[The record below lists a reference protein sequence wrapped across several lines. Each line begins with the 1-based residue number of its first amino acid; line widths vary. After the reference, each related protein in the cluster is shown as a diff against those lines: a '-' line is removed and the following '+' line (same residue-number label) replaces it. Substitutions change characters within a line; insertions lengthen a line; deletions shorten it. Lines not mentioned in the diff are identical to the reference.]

1 MSKFQMGKIKDE
13 RKFLRDLVYE
23 KLQQSLLEEKFNPGD
38 KITEKEIAEELGVS
52 RTPVRE
58 ALYRLAATGL
68 IKVIPHRGFIVSKWT
83 VKELKDVMAVRMVL
97 EKLAIKLAIENI
109 LPEEVEEL
117 KILVIE
123 IEKAVKDKNIPKASD
138 LNTLFHDK
146 IILASRNKEL
156 FEIMKFL
163 KNKICGFRIIALSS
177 PKRLDDSLKE
187 HRRIL
192 DVIINKDVDSAQ
204 TLIHEHIQ
212 RIGSIIEE
220 KLRMQ
225 KQKDTFEL
233 YSNSN

>member
-68 IKVIPHRGFIVSKWT
+68 IKIIPHRGFIVSKWT
-83 VKELKDVMAVRMVL
+83 VKELKDVMAVRMLL

-109 LPEEVEEL
+109 LPEEIEEL
-117 KILVIE
+117 KTLVIE
-123 IEKAVKDKNIPKASD
+123 IEKAVKEKNISKSSD

-146 IILASRNKEL
+146 IILASRNMEL
-156 FEIMKFL
+156 FEIMKSL
-163 KNKICGFRIIALSS
+163 KNKIWSFRIISLSS
-177 PKRLDDSLKE
+177 PKRLDDSFKE
-187 HRRIL
+187 HREIL
-192 DVIINKDVDSAQ
+192 AALTNRDISRAQ
-204 TLIHEHIQ
+204 ELIQKHIQ
-212 RIGSIIEE
+212 RINLVVEE
-220 KLRMQ
+220 RLRTQ
-225 KQKDTFEL
+225 K
-233 YSNSN
+233 

>member
-1 MSKFQMGKIKDE
+1 MSEFQIGKIKDE

-68 IKVIPHRGFIVSKWT
+68 IKIIPHRGFIVSKWT

-97 EKLAIKLAIENI
+97 EKLTIKLAIENI
-109 LPEEVEEL
+109 LPEEIEEL
-117 KILVIE
+117 KTLVIE
-123 IEKAVKDKNIPKASD
+123 IEKAVKLKNISKSSD

-156 FEIMKFL
+156 FEIMKSL
-163 KNKICGFRIIALSS
+163 KNKICGFRIISLYS
-177 PKRLDDSLKE
+177 PKRLDKSLEE
-187 HRRIL
+187 HREIL
-192 DVIINKDVDSAQ
+192 VALTNKDISHAQ
-204 TLIHEHIQ
+204 ELIQKHIQ
-212 RIGSIIEE
+212 RINLVVEE
-220 KLRMQ
+220 RLRTQ
-225 KQKDTFEL
+225 K
-233 YSNSN
+233 

>member
-1 MSKFQMGKIKDE
+1 MSEFQVGKIQDE

-23 KLQQSLLEEKFNPGD
+23 KLQQSLLEEKLNPGD
-38 KITEKEIAEELGVS
+38 KITEQEIAEELGVS

-68 IKVIPHRGFIVSKWT
+68 IKIVPHKGFIVSKWT
-83 VKELKDVMAVRMVL
+83 VNELKDVIVVRTVL
-97 EKLAIKLAIENI
+97 EKLAIKLAVENI
-109 LPEEVEEL
+109 SPEEIEEL
-117 KILVIE
+117 KNLIIK
-123 IEKAVKDKNIPKASD
+123 IEKAVKDKNIPKSSD

-156 FEIMKFL
+156 FEIMKSL
-163 KNKICGFRIIALSS
+163 KNKIWSFRIISLSS

-192 DVIINKDVDSAQ
+192 DVLINKDVDLAQ
-204 TLIHEHIQ
+204 TLTYKHIQ
-212 RIGSIIEE
+212 IIGSVIEE

-225 KQKDTFEL
+225 KSSKI
-233 YSNSN
+233 